1 MEIPIWKKLVAEFVG
16 TFALIYI
23 GVGAIVAAGFAGVE
37 GGAGLVT
44 IALAHGLAIA
54 TMVTAVG
61 HVSGG
66 HFNPA
71 VTLGALVARGISA
84 TEAVAYFVSQL
95 AGATA
100 AAFLMRVSVPVEL
113 WQKVKLGTPMLTK
126 EGTVVTFAQGVIIE
140 AVLTFFLVWV
150 VMAVAVDPKGAFAK
164 VAGLPIGFVIAM
176 DIMAGGPLTGAS
188 MNPARTFG
196 PALAGGYWNDHL
208 VYWIGPLLG
217 GAVAAALYKYGILR
231 ATAETSGEVSAG
243 REGPRRAKDR
253 RRAR

>member
-1 MEIPIWKKLVAEFVG
+1 MEIPLWKKLIAELVG
-16 TFALIYI
+16 TFTLVFV
-23 GVGAIVAAGFAGVE
+23 GVGSIVAAGFAGAE
-37 GGAGLVT
+37 GGAGLMT

-61 HVSGG
+61 HISGG

-71 VTLGALVARGISA
+71 VTFGVFVSKGIA
-84 TEAVAYFVSQL
+84 AAEAVAYLLSQL
-95 AGATA
+95 TGA
-100 AAFLMRVSVPVEL
+100 AAAAALMRVSVPVEL

-126 EGTVVTFAQGVIIE
+126 EGTVISFAQGVIIE

-150 VMAVAVDPKGAFAK
+150 VMGVAVDPKGAFAK

-176 DIMAGGPLTGAS
+176 DIMAGGPFTGAS

-196 PALAGGYWNDHL
+196 PALAGGYWDDHL

-217 GAVAAALYKYGILR
+217 GAVAAALYKYGVMSTP
-231 ATAETSGEVSAG
+231 ASVSEPEGGQKARSRQPAG
-243 REGPRRAKDR
+243 RR
-253 RRAR
+253 RRG